1 MKHQDIVTAL
11 YAISTTMRSTQE
23 HMERCRAKATP
34 GNLCGDLADQWQQ
47 ELEALQCAR
56 RALLS
61 LPALSA

>member
-1 MKHQDIVTAL
+1 MKHEDIVIAL
-11 YAISTTMRSTQE
+11 YAIATTMRSTQE
-23 HMERCRAKATP
+23 HMERCRAKATS
-34 GNLCGDLADQWQQ
+34 GNLCGDLADQWRQ

>member
-1 MKHQDIVTAL
+1 MRHEDIVTAL

-23 HMERCRAKATP
+23 HMDRCRAKAAP
-34 GNLCGDLADQWQQ
+34 GNLCGDLADHWQQ

>member
-1 MKHQDIVTAL
+1 
-11 YAISTTMRSTQE
+11 MRSTQE
-23 HMERCRAKATP
+23 HMERCRAKAIP
-34 GNLCGDLADQWQQ
+34 GNLCADLADQWQR